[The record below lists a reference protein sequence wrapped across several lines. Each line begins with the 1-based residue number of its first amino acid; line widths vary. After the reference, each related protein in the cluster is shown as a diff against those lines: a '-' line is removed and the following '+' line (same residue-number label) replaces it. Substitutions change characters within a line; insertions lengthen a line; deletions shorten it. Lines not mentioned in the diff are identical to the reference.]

1 MPVDVTNLNG
11 AVFNALDSSLFV
23 ETDGHGLTINGDGT
37 YTVTPT
43 GIGLATYDNW
53 VGSSITNP
61 DPSDTVAV
69 TTFIPGIPTPGI
81 VEYTLTDGDGSVN
94 PATGGIGAEVVGWN
108 STGVLLEQLTGY
120 IPGTN
125 AIIEPDGAYFILQNG
140 GDLSVVDGSVSPDQT
155 FTFGTT
161 GPFPTFTALCFLTG
175 AGIATPTGE
184 TAVESLAVGDLVL
197 TASGVARPI
206 VWIGKGKVLTER
218 GQRNAATPVILRR
231 GALGDNM
238 PHRDLRVTK
247 GHSFYLDGVLIPAEF
262 LVNHRSILWDDH
274 SPREVTL
281 YHIELATHDV
291 LLANGA
297 PAESYRDDGNRWL
310 FQNSNSGW
318 DQPAKAPFAPV
329 LTGGPIVDAVWRRL
343 LDLAGA
349 RPGLILT
356 DETDLHLLVN
366 GDRVDAEQ
374 SVNGAHVFRLPVA
387 DQITTVRIVSRAA
400 APDELGL
407 ARDPRSLGVALRR
420 VVLRKGSRSRIVNVA
435 DDRLVEGFH
444 GYEPDCGIRWTDGDA
459 ALPID
464 LFEDFAKGAEL
475 VLQLAGTARYV
486 ADVRCQEAA

>member
-11 AVFNALDSSLFV
+11 VVVNELDSSLLLA
-23 ETDGHGLTINGDGT
+23 DGHGLTINGNGT

-43 GIGLATYDNW
+43 GIGLAQYDNW
-53 VGSSITNP
+53 LGSLTNP

-69 TTFIPGIPTPGI
+69 TTFIPSNPTPGV
-81 VEYTLTDGDGSVN
+81 VEYTLTSANGAVS
-94 PATGGIGAEVVGWN
+94 PATGGIGAEVVAWN

-120 IPGTN
+120 IPGPN
-125 AIIEPDGAYFILQNG
+125 AIISPDGEYFVLENNV
-140 GDLSVVDGSVSPDQT
+140 DLSVVDGSVAPNQT

-197 TASGVARPI
+197 TASGVVRPI

-310 FQNSNSGW
+310 FQNANSGW

-343 LDLAGA
+343 LDLAGP

-366 GDRVDAEQ
+366 GDRVDVEH
-374 SVNGAHVFRLPVA
+374 SVNGAHVFRLPVV

-444 GYEPDCGIRWTDGDA
+444 GYEQDGGIRWTDGDA

-464 LFEDFAKGAEL
+464 LFEDFAGGAEL
-475 VLQLAGTARYV
+475 VLQLGGTARYI
-486 ADVRCQEAA
+486 ADFRCQEAA